1 MSLVTRC
8 SRCRTLFRVTPVQL
22 QAHAG
27 QVRCGRCMEVFDGF
41 DALAAEQANAIS
53 GPIRFE
59 PESEPAPN
67 APPATSAVAGAPAQ
81 PAATAPATSTAAP
94 AGSVLRARLRDFFS
108 GKTRAGKPPLF
119 KRLLRLPSQR
129 ALWAGGATLLA
140 FTLGVQVAYAYRK
153 ELAGRYPAVRS
164 ALESV
169 CDLTGCAVTL
179 PQRPD
184 LMRIEASDVH
194 MIDANRPSLI
204 QLTATLRSYANYDLA
219 YPALDLVLTNTNEH
233 ALARRIFL
241 PADYLG
247 RSRDPKGGV
256 PPNAEITVALDLD
269 TGDLNAAGFRLDLL
283 AAPAP

>member
-8 SRCRTLFRVTPVQL
+8 PRCRTLFRVTPVQL
-22 QAHAG
+22 QAQSG

-41 DALAAEQANAIS
+41 DALATEQANTIS

-59 PESEPAPN
+59 PEGEPA
-67 APPATSAVAGAPAQ
+67 ASMTAATPGVAGASVQ
-81 PAATAPATSTAAP
+81 PAATAPGTT
-94 AGSVLRARLRDFFS
+94 LRARLRDVFS
-108 GKTRAGKPPLF
+108 RKKRAGEPLV
-119 KRLLRLPSQR
+119 KRLLRRPTR
-129 ALWAGGATLLA
+129 RTLWAGGVALLA
-140 FTLGVQVAYAYRK
+140 FMLGAQVAYAYRK
-153 ELAGRYPAVRS
+153 ELAGRYPTVRS
-164 ALESV
+164 ALEGV
-169 CDLTGCAVTL
+169 CELTGCTVTL

-194 MIDANRPSLI
+194 MIDTNRPSLI

-219 YPALDLVLTNTNEH
+219 YPALDLVLTNTTEH

-247 RSRDPKGGV
+247 SSRDPKGGV
-256 PPNAEITVALDLD
+256 PPHAEMTVALDLD

>member
-8 SRCRTLFRVTPVQL
+8 PRCRTLFRVTPVQL
-22 QAHAG
+22 QAQTG
-27 QVRCGRCMEVFDGF
+27 QVRCGRCMQVFDGF
-41 DALAAEQANAIS
+41 DALATEQANTIS

-59 PESEPAPN
+59 PEGEPAPMT
-67 APPATSAVAGAPAQ
+67 PGVTGASVQ
-81 PAATAPATSTAAP
+81 PATAPGTTA
-94 AGSVLRARLRDFFS
+94 GTTLRARLRNVFS
-108 GKTRAGKPPLF
+108 RKKRAGEPLV
-119 KRLLRLPSQR
+119 KRLLRRPTQR
-129 ALWAGGATLLA
+129 ALWTGAAALLV
-140 FTLGVQVAYAYRK
+140 FTLGAQVAYAYRK
-153 ELAGRYPAVRS
+153 ELAGRYPAVRT
-164 ALESV
+164 ALEGV
-169 CDLTGCAVTL
+169 CELTGCTVTL

-219 YPALDLVLTNTNEH
+219 YPALDLVLTNTTEH

-247 RSRDPKGGV
+247 RSRDPKDGV
-256 PPNAEITVALDLD
+256 PPHAEMTVALDLD

>member
-1 MSLVTRC
+1 MRGVPAMSLVTRC
-8 SRCRTLFRVTPVQL
+8 PRCRTLFRVTPVEL
-22 QAHAG
+22 QAQAG

-41 DALAAEQANAIS
+41 DALAAEQENAIS

-59 PESEPAPN
+59 PENEPAAK
-67 APPATSAVAGAPAQ
+67 APDTPAQ
-81 PAATAPATSTAAP
+81 PGPAPA
-94 AGSVLRARLRDFFS
+94 AGIPLRARLREFFS

-119 KRLLRLPSQR
+119 KRLLRSPSQR
-129 ALWAGGATLLA
+129 PLWAGAATVLA

-194 MIDANRPSLI
+194 MIDANRPALI

-241 PADYLG
+241 PTDYLG

-256 PPNAEITVALDLD
+256 PPNAELTVALDLD
-269 TGDLNAAGFRLDLL
+269 TGNLNAAGFRLDLL

>member
-8 SRCRTLFRVTPVQL
+8 PRCRTLFRVMPVQL

-41 DALAAEQANAIS
+41 EALAAEQANAIS

-59 PESEPAPN
+59 PESEPAAM
-67 APPATSAVAGAPAQ
+67 APRGTPAVAGAPAQ
-81 PAATAPATSTAAP
+81 PAATAPATGAAP
-94 AGSVLRARLRDFFS
+94 APVSALRARLRDFFS
-108 GKTRAGKPPLF
+108 GKTRAGEPPLF
-119 KRLLRLPSQR
+119 KRLLRRPSQR
-129 ALWAGGATLLA
+129 ALWAGGAALLA

-169 CDLTGCAVTL
+169 CDLTGCTVAL

-247 RSRDPKGGV
+247 RSRDPEGGV